1 MKELQKINS
10 NLNNKINLFNEKT
23 KLNENKVKELVMVIN
38 QIKNNSNNPS
48 NSNSNNSDN
57 YSNGIIG
64 IIIKKESNNNFMLEN
79 KQKKKN

>member
-23 KLNENKVKELVMVIN
+23 QLNENKVKELVMVIN

-64 IIIKKESNNNFMLEN
+64 STIKKESNNNFMLEN